1 LEVDEIRLA
10 HGAPSTFGAM
20 LELCNFCCRRSVK
33 LASNRPCD
41 PSTCGL
47 IACQKAKVKAES
59 NAQNKSLDKRNKYI
73 MCMRTTSLFCIG
85 LLLPL
90 SVHAWSAGGGGSSS
104 DRRGF
109 LIQTANKAAVAVG
122 TASIGLNEVIG
133 VESAQAATIYQP
145 LLGSLAG
152 QVHVITGAS
161 TGLGLESA
169 KRLAAADAT
178 IVMTARND
186 AKGDKAKGQV
196 LDYLKERSINN
207 KEIYVLTLDLSDF
220 ASVKSFPERYEKMLG
235 SRKIDVLMNNAGAI
249 NKDFELSKDG
259 IERTFQSN
267 QLGPFLLTSSLFPYL
282 NHDGARVINVSS
294 YAHVFSKV
302 HETGK
307 PGLDMGNL
315 NSEISYAS
323 DGWEAYGQT
332 KLENILFTEE
342 LQRRAD
348 AAGLDWLTTVALH
361 PGLVGTDIW
370 RSTPVAKGN
379 SGLQALTSM
388 LFYNNVLTT
397 EEGANTQVQLASEK
411 KIAKGK
417 YYDENGR
424 LKELAPFARD
434 LSKAK
439 QLWDVSEKLT
449 GCVFSVQ

>member
-1 LEVDEIRLA
+1 
-10 HGAPSTFGAM
+10 
-20 LELCNFCCRRSVK
+20 
-33 LASNRPCD
+33 
-41 PSTCGL
+41 
-47 IACQKAKVKAES
+47 
-59 NAQNKSLDKRNKYI
+59 
-73 MCMRTTSLFCIG
+73 MCIRTTSLL

-90 SVHAWSAGGGGSSS
+90 SVQAWSTGGGGSSS

-109 LIQTANKAAVAVG
+109 LIQTAGKAAVAVG

-133 VESAQAATIYQP
+133 VESAQAATSVYQP
-145 LLGSLAG
+145 SPGSLAG
-152 QVHVITGAS
+152 QVHVITGAN

-178 IVMTARND
+178 IVMTARSD

-207 KEIYVLTLDLSDF
+207 KEIYSLTLDLSDF
-220 ASVKSFPERYEKMLG
+220 ESVKSFPERYEKMIG

-249 NKDFELSKDG
+249 NKDFELSEDG

-267 QLGPFLLTSSLFPYL
+267 HLGPFLLTSSLFPYL

-294 YAHVFSKV
+294 YAHEVIPKV
-302 HETGK
+302 HKTGK
-307 PGLDMGNL
+307 PGLDMNNL

-332 KLENILFTEE
+332 KLENVFFTEE

-370 RSTPVAKGN
+370 RSTPVAKGS
-379 SGLQALTSM
+379 SGIKALSSM

-397 EEGANTQVQLASEK
+397 EEGANTQVKLASEK
-411 KIAKGK
+411 NIAKGR

-434 LSKAK
+434 SSKARE
-439 QLWDVSEKLT
+439 LWDVSEKLT
-449 GCVFSVQ
+449 GCVFNVQ

>member
-1 LEVDEIRLA
+1 
-10 HGAPSTFGAM
+10 
-20 LELCNFCCRRSVK
+20 
-33 LASNRPCD
+33 
-41 PSTCGL
+41 
-47 IACQKAKVKAES
+47 
-59 NAQNKSLDKRNKYI
+59 
-73 MCMRTTSLFCIG
+73 MCIRTTSLLCIG

-90 SVHAWSAGGGGSSS
+90 SVQSWSTGGGGSSS

-109 LIQTANKAAVAVG
+109 LKFVAVG

-133 VESAQAATIYQP
+133 VESAQAATSVYQP
-145 LLGSLAG
+145 SPGSLAG
-152 QVHVITGAS
+152 QLHVITGAN

-178 IVMTARND
+178 IVMTARSD

-207 KEIYVLTLDLSDF
+207 KEIYSLTLDLSDF
-220 ASVKSFPERYEKMLG
+220 ESVKSFPERYEKMLG

-267 QLGPFLLTSSLFPYL
+267 HLGPFLLTSSLFPYL

-294 YAHVFSKV
+294 YAHEVIPKV
-302 HETGK
+302 HKTGK
-307 PGLDMGNL
+307 PGLDMNNL

-332 KLENILFTEE
+332 KLENVFFTEE

-370 RSTPVAKGN
+370 RSTPLAKGS
-379 SGLQALTSM
+379 SGIKALSSM

-397 EEGANTQVQLASEK
+397 EEGANTQVELASEK
-411 KIAKGK
+411 NIAKGR

-434 LSKAK
+434 SSKARE
-439 QLWDVSEKLT
+439 LWDVSEKLT
-449 GCVFSVQ
+449 GCVFNVQ

>member
-1 LEVDEIRLA
+1 
-10 HGAPSTFGAM
+10 
-20 LELCNFCCRRSVK
+20 
-33 LASNRPCD
+33 
-41 PSTCGL
+41 
-47 IACQKAKVKAES
+47 
-59 NAQNKSLDKRNKYI
+59 
-73 MCMRTTSLFCIG
+73 MCIRTTSLLCIG

-90 SVHAWSAGGGGSSS
+90 SVQAWSTGGGGSSS

-109 LIQTANKAAVAVG
+109 LIQTAGKAAVAVG

-133 VESAQAATIYQP
+133 VENAQAATSVYQP
-145 LLGSLAG
+145 SPGSLAG
-152 QVHVITGAS
+152 QVHVITGAN

-178 IVMTARND
+178 VVMTARSD

-207 KEIYVLTLDLSDF
+207 KEIYSLTLDLSDF
-220 ASVKSFPERYEKMLG
+220 ESVKSFPERYEKMLG

-249 NKDFELSKDG
+249 NKDFELSKNG

-267 QLGPFLLTSSLFPYL
+267 HLGPFLLTSSLFPYL

-294 YAHVFSKV
+294 YAHEVIPKV
-302 HETGK
+302 HKTGK
-307 PGLDMGNL
+307 PGLDMNNL

-332 KLENILFTEE
+332 KLENVFFTEE
-342 LQRRAD
+342 LQCRAD

-370 RSTPVAKGN
+370 RSTPVAKGS
-379 SGLQALTSM
+379 SGIKALSSM

-397 EEGANTQVQLASEK
+397 EEGANTQVKLASEK
-411 KIAKGK
+411 NIAKGR

-434 LSKAK
+434 SSKARE
-439 QLWDVSEKLT
+439 LWDVSEKLT
-449 GCVFSVQ
+449 GCVFNVQ

>member
-1 LEVDEIRLA
+1 
-10 HGAPSTFGAM
+10 
-20 LELCNFCCRRSVK
+20 
-33 LASNRPCD
+33 
-41 PSTCGL
+41 
-47 IACQKAKVKAES
+47 
-59 NAQNKSLDKRNKYI
+59 
-73 MCMRTTSLFCIG
+73 MCIRTTSLLCIGG

-90 SVHAWSAGGGGSSS
+90 SVQAWSTGGGGSSS
-104 DRRGF
+104 NRRGF
-109 LIQTANKAAVAVG
+109 LIQTSKAVVAVG

-133 VESAQAATIYQP
+133 VESAQAATSVYQP
-145 LLGSLAG
+145 SPGSLAG
-152 QVHVITGAS
+152 QVHVITGAN

-178 IVMTARND
+178 VVMTARSD

-207 KEIYVLTLDLSDF
+207 KEIYSLTLDLSDF
-220 ASVKSFPERYEKMLG
+220 ESVKSFPERYEKMLG

-249 NKDFELSKDG
+249 NKDFELGKDG

-267 QLGPFLLTSSLFPYL
+267 HLGPFLLTSSLFPYL

-294 YAHVFSKV
+294 YAHEVIPKV
-302 HETGK
+302 HKTGK
-307 PGLDMGNL
+307 PGLDMNNL

-332 KLENILFTEE
+332 KLENVFFTEE

-370 RSTPVAKGN
+370 RSTPVAKGS
-379 SGLQALTSM
+379 SGIKALSSM

-397 EEGANTQVQLASEK
+397 EEGANTQVKLASEK
-411 KIAKGK
+411 NIAKGR

-434 LSKAK
+434 SSKARE
-439 QLWDVSEKLT
+439 LWDVSEKLT
-449 GCVFSVQ
+449 GCVFNVQ

>member
-1 LEVDEIRLA
+1 MFI
-10 HGAPSTFGAM
+10 
-20 LELCNFCCRRSVK
+20 
-33 LASNRPCD
+33 
-41 PSTCGL
+41 
-47 IACQKAKVKAES
+47 
-59 NAQNKSLDKRNKYI
+59 
-73 MCMRTTSLFCIG
+73 RTTSLFCIG

-90 SVHAWSAGGGGSSS
+90 STQAWSIGGGPSS

-109 LIQTANKAAVAVG
+109 LIQSASKAAVTVG

-133 VESAQAATIYQP
+133 VESAQAATTIYQP
-145 LLGSLAG
+145 PPGSLAG

-178 IVMTARND
+178 IVMTARTD

-196 LDYLKERSINN
+196 LEYLKDRSINN
-207 KEIYVLTLDLSDF
+207 KEIYVLTLDLGDF
-220 ASVKSFPERYEKMLG
+220 ASVRSFPERYEKILG

-249 NKDFELSKDG
+249 NKDLELSKDG

-267 QLGPFLLTSSLFPYL
+267 HLGPFLLTSSLFPYL

-294 YAHVFSKV
+294 RALQTFSNLHQK
-302 HETGK
+302 K
-307 PGLDMGNL
+307 PGLDMNNL
-315 NSEISYAS
+315 NSEKSYAG

-342 LQRRAD
+342 LQRRAN
-348 AAGLDWLTTVALH
+348 AAGLDWLTTVSLH
-361 PGLVGTDIW
+361 PGVVGTDIW

-379 SGLQALTSM
+379 SGIQALASM

-397 EEGANTQVQLASEK
+397 GEGANTQIMLASEK
-411 KIAKGK
+411 NIAKGK
-417 YYDENGR
+417 YYDENGL

-434 LSKAK
+434 SSKARK
-439 QLWDVSEKLT
+439 LWEVSEELT
-449 GCVFSVQ
+449 GCVFNVQ

>member
-1 LEVDEIRLA
+1 
-10 HGAPSTFGAM
+10 
-20 LELCNFCCRRSVK
+20 
-33 LASNRPCD
+33 
-41 PSTCGL
+41 
-47 IACQKAKVKAES
+47 
-59 NAQNKSLDKRNKYI
+59 
-73 MCMRTTSLFCIG
+73 MCIRTTSLLCIG

-90 SVHAWSAGGGGSSS
+90 SVQAWSTGGGSSS

-109 LIQTANKAAVAVG
+109 LIQQSKAAVAVG

-133 VESAQAATIYQP
+133 VESAQAATTVYQP
-145 LLGSLAG
+145 SPGSLAG
-152 QVHVITGAS
+152 QVHVITGAN

-169 KRLAAADAT
+169 KRLAAAEAT
-178 IVMTARND
+178 IVMTARSD

-207 KEIYVLTLDLSDF
+207 KEIYSLTLDLSDF
-220 ASVKSFPERYEKMLG
+220 ESVKSFPERYEKMLG

-267 QLGPFLLTSSLFPYL
+267 HLGPFLLTSSLFPYL

-294 YAHVFSKV
+294 YAHEVIPKV
-302 HETGK
+302 HKTGK
-307 PGLDMGNL
+307 PGLDMNNL

-332 KLENILFTEE
+332 KLENVFFTEE

-370 RSTPVAKGN
+370 RSTPLAKGS
-379 SGLQALTSM
+379 SGIKALSSM

-397 EEGANTQVQLASEK
+397 EEGANTQVKLASEK
-411 KIAKGK
+411 DIAKGR

-434 LSKAK
+434 SSKARE
-439 QLWDVSEKLT
+439 LWDVSEKLT
-449 GCVFSVQ
+449 GCVFNVQ

>member
-1 LEVDEIRLA
+1 
-10 HGAPSTFGAM
+10 
-20 LELCNFCCRRSVK
+20 
-33 LASNRPCD
+33 
-41 PSTCGL
+41 
-47 IACQKAKVKAES
+47 
-59 NAQNKSLDKRNKYI
+59 
-73 MCMRTTSLFCIG
+73 MCIRTTSLL

-90 SVHAWSAGGGGSSS
+90 SVQAWSTGGGGSSS
-104 DRRGF
+104 NRRGF
-109 LIQTANKAAVAVG
+109 LQKAAVAVG

-133 VESAQAATIYQP
+133 VENAQAATSVYQP
-145 LLGSLAG
+145 SPGSLAG
-152 QVHVITGAS
+152 QVHVITGAN

-178 IVMTARND
+178 IVMTARSD

-196 LDYLKERSINN
+196 LDYLKEKSINN
-207 KEIYVLTLDLSDF
+207 KEIYSLTLDLSDF
-220 ASVKSFPERYEKMLG
+220 ESVKSFPERYEKMIG

-249 NKDFELSKDG
+249 NKDFELSKNG

-267 QLGPFLLTSSLFPYL
+267 HLGPFLLTSSLFPYL

-294 YAHVFSKV
+294 YAHEVIPKV
-302 HETGK
+302 HKTGK
-307 PGLDMGNL
+307 PGLDMNNL

-332 KLENILFTEE
+332 KLENVFFTEE

-370 RSTPVAKGN
+370 RSTPVAKGS
-379 SGLQALTSM
+379 SGIKALSSM

-397 EEGANTQVQLASEK
+397 EEGANTQVKLASEK
-411 KIAKGK
+411 NITKGR

-434 LSKAK
+434 SSKARE
-439 QLWDVSEKLT
+439 LWDVSEKL
-449 GCVFSVQ
+449 

>member
-1 LEVDEIRLA
+1 
-10 HGAPSTFGAM
+10 
-20 LELCNFCCRRSVK
+20 
-33 LASNRPCD
+33 
-41 PSTCGL
+41 
-47 IACQKAKVKAES
+47 
-59 NAQNKSLDKRNKYI
+59 
-73 MCMRTTSLFCIG
+73 MCIRTTSLLCIG

-90 SVHAWSAGGGGSSS
+90 SVQSWSTGGGGSSS

-109 LIQTANKAAVAVG
+109 LKFVAVG

-133 VESAQAATIYQP
+133 VESAQAATSVYQP
-145 LLGSLAG
+145 SPGSLAG
-152 QVHVITGAS
+152 QLHVITGAN

-178 IVMTARND
+178 IVMTARSD

-207 KEIYVLTLDLSDF
+207 KEIYSLTLDLSDF
-220 ASVKSFPERYEKMLG
+220 ESVKSFPERYEKMLG

-267 QLGPFLLTSSLFPYL
+267 HLGPFLLTSSLFPYL

-294 YAHVFSKV
+294 YAHEVIPKV
-302 HETGK
+302 HKTGK
-307 PGLDMGNL
+307 PGLDMNNL

-332 KLENILFTEE
+332 KLENVFFTEE

-361 PGLVGTDIW
+361 PGLIGTDIW
-370 RSTPVAKGN
+370 RSTPVARGS
-379 SGLQALTSM
+379 SGIKALSSM

-397 EEGANTQVQLASEK
+397 EEGANTQVKLASEK
-411 KIAKGK
+411 NIAKGR

-434 LSKAK
+434 SSKARE
-439 QLWDVSEKLT
+439 LWDVSEKLT
-449 GCVFSVQ
+449 GCVFNVQ